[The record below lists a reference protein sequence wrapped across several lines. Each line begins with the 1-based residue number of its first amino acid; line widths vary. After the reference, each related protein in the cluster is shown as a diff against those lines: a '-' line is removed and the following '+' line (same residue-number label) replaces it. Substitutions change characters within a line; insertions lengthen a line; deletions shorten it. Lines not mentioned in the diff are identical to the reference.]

1 MTDLIT
7 KENINIENKI
17 YNIRGKE
24 VMLDSDL
31 ALLYQVET
39 KRINEAVKNNPSKF
53 PNRFCFYINEK
64 EYNNLRS
71 KLSTSSIENN
81 YGGRRYKPRVF
92 TEQGVY
98 MLATILKSS
107 VATEVSIKIM
117 DAFVAMR
124 HYISDSE
131 LRLLNVESKVLSH
144 DNDIVLLKESFNRLN
159 SNIKLTGI
167 YYKGQ
172 IYEAY
177 SALVDILKTS
187 TKKLIIIDNYVDKTI
202 LDILTKIDNKIK
214 IVIICDKETTYL
226 KDIDINKYNEEFN
239 NLKVVYNNSFHD
251 RFFIIDNKKVYHCGS
266 SVNRIGYK
274 TFAINKLDD
283 DVLSSSFINHVKDI
297 IKS

>member
-17 YNIRGKE
+17 YNIRGKQ
-24 VMLDSDL
+24 VMLSSDV
-31 ALLYQVET
+31 AKEYHVET
-39 KRINEAVKNNPSKF
+39 KRLNEVIKRNK
-53 PNRFCFYINEK
+53 NRFPEEFCFQLTRNE
-64 EYNNLRS
+64 YTNLRS
-71 KLSTSSIENN
+71 QFATSSLSDN
-81 YGGRRYKPRVF
+81 YGGIRYYPYVL
-92 TEQGVY
+92 TEQGVM
-98 MLATILKSS
+98 MLSGLLKSNIAVEVNIKIINAFVKMRKYISSTITTDSNILVNHENRILKIEE
-107 VATEVSIKIM
+107 TIDK
-117 DAFVAMR
+117 
-124 HYISDSE
+124 
-131 LRLLNVESKVLSH
+131 LS
-144 DNDIVLLKESFNRLN
+144 

-187 TKKLIIIDNYVDKTI
+187 NKKIIIIDNYVDKTI

-214 IVIICDKETTYL
+214 IIIICDKETTYL
-226 KDIDINKYNEEFN
+226 KDIDVNKYNEEFN

-266 SVNRIGYK
+266 SINRIGYK